1 MQKHHKIVFEQFAF
15 ENNSHTPK
23 ILFVGECAD
32 KCVDGEQGG
41 LYLTNRS
48 RDIDSKELHC
58 RILGRFQAQRPTPA
72 GCPEVPVRGEGAGR
86 PRRGQ
91 QHRASLARA
100 ARPFTPRI
108 SCSRRTPEALPAGTA
123 RGTFL
128 CKTRSTVQRLGL
140 RIGVPSVKSEGWQAS
155 RFCHEG

>member
-32 KCVDGEQGG
+32 KYVEGEQGG

-58 RILGRFQAQRPTPA
+58 RILGGFQAQRPTPA

-91 QHRASLARA
+91 QHGASRVR
-100 ARPFTPRI
+100 ARPDP
-108 SCSRRTPEALPAGTA
+108 SRRESAALGGPQRHFPPAQPTGLFFVRREALY
-123 RGTFL
+123 RG
-128 CKTRSTVQRLGL
+128 
-140 RIGVPSVKSEGWQAS
+140 
-155 RFCHEG
+155 